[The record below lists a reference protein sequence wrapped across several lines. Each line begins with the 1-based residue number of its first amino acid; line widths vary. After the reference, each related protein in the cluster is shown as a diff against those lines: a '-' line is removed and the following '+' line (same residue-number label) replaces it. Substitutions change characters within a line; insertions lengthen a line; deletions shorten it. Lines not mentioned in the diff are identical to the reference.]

1 MKNSLENNKAVIY
14 ARVSSKEQEETGYS
28 LPAQERLIEEYGK
41 RKDLEIDKVFSV
53 AESASGKVQREVFTE
68 MMGYVSKKNI
78 KLILCEKVDR
88 MSRNFKEALV
98 INDWLEADPNRQ
110 VHFVKQNLVVHKGS
124 KSDDRFRWDIEIVLA
139 KKYIANLSE
148 EVRKGQAEKIRQG
161 WMPTK
166 PALGYMTVGE
176 KGHKTHKIDPD
187 VAPYIKQMFT
197 LYATGNYSLKA
208 LESKMYELG
217 LRSRHKGKVN
227 KSLIHRMLSDPFYYG
242 SFGWKNELYKGKQ
255 EPIVSRDL
263 YDQVQ
268 IKLNRVCGPYKTK
281 TEVELRGKIFCGNCT
296 KTITWE
302 SQKGNSYGGCKQCKA
317 QIGKDKKYIRQEDL
331 EDSLLAKIAS
341 IAPKSERV
349 VEILEQA
356 LKESHAEEIE
366 LHDTQYRGINNQLV
380 RIQERM
386 RTMYDDKLDG
396 RITGEMYDDR
406 IKQFGEEKE
415 MLLHSLQK
423 LEADNTQ
430 YYKVGFAIHE
440 LALLAKNIYLSEKA
454 SVEERRLLLSYA
466 FSNVTILRGEIKV
479 EYTKPFNFLAEW
491 MPQVNKVLELEKTLV
506 NKRQKTPFG
515 AFHPTLL
522 RRQDSNLRP
531 IDYTYPKVS

>member
-1 MKNSLENNKAVIY
+1 MINPLKDKKAVVY

-28 LPAQERLIEEYGK
+28 LPAQERLIAEYGN
-41 RKDLEIDKVFSV
+41 RKEVVIDKVFSV
-53 AESASGKVQREVFTE
+53 AESASGKSQREVFAA
-68 MMGYVSKKNI
+68 MMEYVAKNNI
-78 KLILCEKVDR
+78 DIILCEKVDR

-98 INDWLEADPNRQ
+98 IHDWLEANANRQ
-110 VHFVKQNLVVHKGS
+110 VHFVKQNLVVHKES

-148 EVRKGQAEKIRQG
+148 EVRKGQAEKIHQG

-166 PALGYMTVGE
+166 PAIGYMTIGE
-176 KGHKTHKIDPD
+176 KGHKTHVIDPD

-197 LYATGNYSLKA
+197 LYATGNYSVKA
-208 LESKMYELG
+208 MESKMYELG
-217 LRSRHKGKVN
+217 LRTRKGGRVV
-227 KSLIHRMLSDPFYYG
+227 KSVIHTMLSDPFYYG
-242 SFGWKNELYKGKQ
+242 CFGWKGVLYKGKQ
-255 EPIVSRDL
+255 EAIISKDL

-268 IKLNRVCGPYKTK
+268 TKLTRTCGPYKTK

-317 QIGKDKKYIRQEDL
+317 QIAKDKKYIRQEDL
-331 EDSLLAKIAS
+331 EDSLLANIVS

-356 LKESHAEEIE
+356 LKESHSEEIE
-366 LHDTQYRGINNQLV
+366 LHDTQYRGINNQLE
-380 RIQERM
+380 RIQQRM

-396 RITGEMYDDR
+396 RITGEFYDER
-406 IKQFGEEKE
+406 IKLFGEEKE

-440 LALLAKNIYLSEKA
+440 LALLAKKIYLSEKA

-522 RRQDSNLRP
+522 RE
-531 IDYTYPKVS
+531 